1 MEKEQF
7 FKELMEKDYGSYYNF
22 PYTYPPFTMVGL
34 FQRLFKIKSK
44 YYKEYSKIQEE
55 GHENNR

>member
-7 FKELMEKDYGSYYNF
+7 FNELMEKDYGAYHNF
-22 PYTYPPFTMVGL
+22 PYTYPSFTMIGL

-44 YYKEYSKIQEE
+44 YYKEYKKNVQP
-55 GHENNR
+55 NAF